1 MVGMSL
7 LDQLV
12 SLDRSAFLAI
22 NGLHAPWADGLMH
35 AVSAMG
41 VWVPLYLFL
50 LYLLQRRYGWK
61 GLAWSVPV
69 IALMIFFSDTG
80 SVVLF
85 KNTVQRLRPCHEP
98 ELQGLVHLVHDRCGG
113 RYGFVSSHAGNHFA
127 IAAFMAGLLNGVPR
141 WATPALLLW
150 AALVAYSRIYL
161 GVHYPGDVIAGALFG
176 LTVGSSMVL
185 IFRHLAKRFRFQGE
199 AT

>member
-98 ELQGLVHLVHDRCGG
+98 ELKGLVHLVHDRCGG
-113 RYGFVSSHAGNHFA
+113 RFGFVSSHASNHFA
-127 IAAFMAGLLNGVPR
+127 IAAFMVGLLKGVPR

-185 IFRHLAKRFRFQGE
+185 IFRQLAKRFGFNG
-199 AT
+199 AA